1 MVADPN
7 YNNQLEYGVNTIS
20 ATDIEKVRVIA
31 LSDTPTCGYAWSL
44 YYLLT
49 NIHLPIVVP
58 TAQRIAPRSVVA
70 VPPKYLYPNPT
81 QDGVHLQNLDFEKIQ
96 DVVILNVNG
105 STRSVRSRLE
115 INGFIDLGHLPSGV
129 YILRISLLDGTTM
142 SEKVAKL

>member
-58 TAQRIAPRSVVA
+58 TAQRIAPRSSTEIA
-70 VPPKYLYPNPT
+70 PKNLYPNPT
-81 QDGVHLQNLDFEKIQ
+81 LDGVYLQNLDLGSIIKISIR
-96 DVVILNVNG
+96 DVTGVTQVIP
-105 STRSVRSRLE
+105 TTHRQSR
-115 INGFIDLGHLPSGV
+115 FIDLSYLQAGV
-129 YILRISLLDGTTM
+129 FIVTIELQNEVLV
-142 SEKVAKL
+142 SEKIVKI